1 MPPVKLKL
9 VLSLANVFRISIDSK
24 KKNSEAKVLE
34 KKLKNWGY
42 SVSIDISKV
51 YTIQH
56 DFSGEQVQKIADSLY
71 NPIVETIRINAP
83 FRKSFDWALE
93 LGFLP
98 GVTDNVANTA
108 AEIIN
113 DLFKMNLGRNKV
125 FTSKVLFI
133 TGTLTKDAVETIAKE
148 LINILIERFHV
159 KSYDQYS
166 ADNGM
171 DYLVPTVNL
180 TQKQAAVEIDLNVSD
195 DELIDLGKKGILDP
209 ETNTRRG
216 PLALALDYLHAI
228 QGYFKQE
235 GRNPTDIEL
244 ESIAQTWSEHC
255 KHTLFA
261 AQMDDIKE
269 GIFSRYLKAATEDIR
284 KSLGSRAFCLS
295 VFKDNSGGII
305 FDDEY
310 MVTDKVETHNSPS
323 ALDPFGGAITGIVGV
338 NRDTIGF
345 GMGALPIANKYG
357 YCFGRPEDRSVL
369 YRGRN
374 KSNPSLAPRRIM
386 DGVVYGV
393 NVGGNCS
400 GIPTP
405 AGFVFFDDN
414 YKGKPLVF
422 VGTVGLLPRNLP
434 NNQLSQDKKA
444 LPGDNVVVIGG
455 RVGKDGIHGATFSS
469 EAMDE
474 GSPATAV
481 QIGDPITQKKL
492 SDAVVKE
499 ARDKGVYNSIT
510 DNGAGGLS
518 CSVAE
523 MAEECGGFVVDLEKV
538 PLKYPGLQPWE
549 IWISESQERM
559 TLAVPDDK
567 LQEFNDLMK
576 ARGVESVVIGRFNDS
591 SRAIVRFNG
600 KEIFNLDMNFLHH
613 CLPPRKLVTK
623 PYPYNTTEPN
633 ILVENHQDLFEKILG
648 NHNNCSFEFISK
660 QYDHEVQNNSVVKPL
675 QGKGRVNSPVSVI
688 RPLWHTKKGVVLSQS
703 LYPRLSE
710 INAYDMAACAIDTA
724 VRNAVAAGG
733 NINHLALLDNFCW
746 CSSDEPERLAQL
758 KDAAKACYDYAV
770 VYKTPFISG
779 KDSMFNDFKGF
790 DEKDNPIKIS
800 VYPTLLI
807 SSTGVI
813 DDVDK
818 TASMDFKIPGDFVY
832 IIGKTKDECGGS
844 EFYHAFGEIG
854 AKSPKVDAE
863 KSREL
868 YEKMYALHQKGLLS
882 SCAAVGWGGFLI
894 TLAKMSVAGLLG
906 VEVDINKIPNESLPT
921 EKVFYSES
929 QSRFIATV
937 DPKNAREFEK
947 LLSGFVFAN
956 IGTVKDDKAFVV
968 KKNGEA
974 IINSDVRK
982 LEEIYKKRFKD
993 F

>member
-1 MPPVKLKL
+1 M
-9 VLSLANVFRISIDSK
+9 VLSLANIFRISIDSK
-24 KKNSEAKVLE
+24 EKNSEAKVLE
-34 KKLKNWGY
+34 RKLKSLGY
-42 SVSIDISKV
+42 DVSLDISKV

-56 DFSGEQVQKIADSLY
+56 DFSGEQVQNIAESLY
-71 NPIVETIRINAP
+71 NPVVEGVRINAP
-83 FRKSFDWALE
+83 FRRGFDWALE

-113 DLFKMNLGRNKV
+113 DLFKMSLGRNKV
-125 FTSKVLFI
+125 FTSKVLFV
-133 TGTLTKDAVETIAKE
+133 TGTLTKDQVEKIAKE
-148 LINILIERFHV
+148 LINVLIERFHI
-159 KSYDQYS
+159 KSFDQYT

-171 DYLVPTVNL
+171 DYLVPKVNL
-180 TQKQAAVEIDLNVSD
+180 TQKQNAVEIDLNVSD
-195 DELIDLGKKGILDP
+195 EELIDLGKKGILDP
-209 ETNTRRG
+209 ETNTRQG

-228 QGYFKQE
+228 QAYFRKE
-235 GRNPTDIEL
+235 GRKPTDIEL

-269 GIFSRYLKAATEDIR
+269 GIFSRYLKAATMDIR
-284 KSLGSRAFCLS
+284 KSLGSRDFCLS
-295 VFKDNSGGII
+295 VFKDNSGGIV
-305 FDDEY
+305 FDDKY

-357 YCFGRPEDRSVL
+357 YCFGRPEDKTLL
-369 YRGRN
+369 YRGKN

-386 DGVVYGV
+386 DGVVHGV
-393 NVGGNCS
+393 NMGGNCS

-405 AGFVFFDDN
+405 SGFVFFDDH

-422 VGTVGLLPRNLP
+422 VGTVGLIPRNLP
-434 NNQLSQDKKA
+434 TGRLSQDKKA

-492 SDAVVKE
+492 SDSVVKE
-499 ARDKGVYNSIT
+499 ARDRGLYNSIT

-538 PLKYPGLQPWE
+538 PLKYPGLKPWE
-549 IWISESQERM
+549 TWISESQERM

-576 ARGVESVVIGRFNDS
+576 ERGVESVVIGRFNDS
-591 SRAIVRFNG
+591 SRAVVRFNG
-600 KEIFNLDMNFLHH
+600 EEIFNLDMNFLHH
-613 CLPPRKLVTK
+613 GLPERKLVTK
-623 PYPYNTTEPN
+623 PYPYCTSEPN
-633 ILVENHQDLFEKILG
+633 ILVENQQELFEKILG
-648 NHNNCSFEFISK
+648 SHNNCSFEFISK
-660 QYDHEVQNNSVVKPL
+660 QYDHEVQNNSVLKPL
-675 QGKGRVNSPVSVI
+675 QGKGRVNAPACVI
-688 RPLWHTKKGVVLSQS
+688 RPLWHSKKGVVLSQS

-710 INAYDMAACAIDTA
+710 ISAYDMAACAIDTA

-790 DEKDNPIKIS
+790 DEKDNPVKIS

-807 SSTGVI
+807 SSAGVV
-813 DDVDK
+813 DDIGN
-818 TASMDFKIPGDFVY
+818 TASIDFKMPGDLIYV
-832 IIGKTKDECGGS
+832 IGKTKDECGGS

-854 AKSPKVDAE
+854 ARSPKVDA
-863 KSREL
+863 KRSREL
-868 YEKMYALHQKGLLS
+868 YERMYELHQKGLLS

-894 TLAKMSVAGLLG
+894 ALAKMSVAGLLG
-906 VEVDINKIPNESLPT
+906 ADVEIKRIPNESLPT
-921 EKVFYSES
+921 EKVLYSES
-929 QSRFIATV
+929 QSRFIVAV
-937 DPKNAREFEK
+937 DPKNANEFEK
-947 LLSGFVFAN
+947 ILSGFVFAN
-956 IGTVKDDKAFVV
+956 IGTVTGDGRFVI
-968 KKNGEA
+968 KKNDEE
-974 IINSDVRK
+974 IISSDVRK
-982 LEEIYKKRFKD
+982 LEEVYKRRFKD